1 MNSVTLHPLHRLK
14 FGGPMDV
21 LSIADIKLMIAL
33 FDQTRT
39 LAFDPNRSEQID
51 QLIRSGYL
59 RPSGD
64 FFVLTDLGA
73 RTAISF
79 KEKN

>member
-1 MNSVTLHPLHRLK
+1 
-14 FGGPMDV
+14 MDV

-64 FFVLTDLGA
+64 FFGLTDLGA